1 MSNAL
6 RRVAV
11 RTVKPLVGES
21 TWQRLRS
28 RAGRGTRG
36 KAARKRN
43 LTPQQRERQ
52 ERRERLRAMNLTELA
67 VHFGTDKWG
76 THRYTPHYQRHLEHL
91 RGEEFTLLEIGIG
104 GYSKVGK
111 GGASLRMWKHFFP
124 RAQVLGLDIAD
135 KSFVDAPRIRT
146 YQGSQ
151 VDEAVLRRIFDDA
164 GEIKVVID
172 DGSHRPEHI
181 RETFRMVFPL
191 LPDDGIYAIEDTQ
204 TSYWPEW
211 GGSEDRHDPTTTMA
225 LVKDLVDG
233 LNFEEYVDESYEP
246 TYTDLHVKAVHVYHN
261 LVVIEKGDNREGTNR
276 RKVLRARYQNAS
288 VGS

>member
-11 RTVKPLVGES
+11 KTVKPLVGER

-28 RAGRGTRG
+28 RSA
-36 KAARKRN
+36 KAPQRT
-43 LTPQQRERQ
+43 LTPQQRKRQ
-52 ERRERLRAMNLTELA
+52 ERRERLRAMDLTGLA

-91 RGEEFTLLEIGIG
+91 RGEKFTLLEIGIG
-104 GYSKVGK
+104 GYSKAGK

-124 RAQVLGLDIAD
+124 KAQVVGLDIAD

-151 VDEAVLRRIFDDA
+151 VDEAVLRKIFDDA

-246 TYTDLHVKAVHVYHN
+246 TYTDLHVKAVHAYHN
-261 LVVIEKGDNREGTNR
+261 LVIIEKGDNREGTNR